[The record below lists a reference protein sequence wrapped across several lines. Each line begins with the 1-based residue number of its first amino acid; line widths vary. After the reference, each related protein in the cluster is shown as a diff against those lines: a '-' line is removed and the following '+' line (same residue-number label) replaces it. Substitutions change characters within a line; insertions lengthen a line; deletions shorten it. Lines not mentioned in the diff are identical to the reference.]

1 MKKKILKL
9 LLIMALTTLYSH
21 SKEID
26 YEKIYKER
34 CIVCHG
40 SIHQGDIG
48 ADLRPKYLKMKDP
61 YRLSSSLIDGV
72 ADIMPSFIHLFSKSE
87 AIGMVDWLMSWE
99 DHSKLKLNLKNVNRY
114 QRALLNRDHLRKKY
128 KKPVDVDSLDDITF
142 LTERDAS
149 VLSFIDSTKAKV
161 LSRHRAGYAVHVT
174 IQNKKFPRYA
184 YSLSRSGRVTMFDLM
199 TPGQVA
205 IAQVRVGE
213 DSRGLA
219 ISNDGKYLIAG
230 NYYPSGAV
238 ILDALTLKALKVID
252 TSSIEGMDG
261 EKISS
266 KVAELSSTP
275 YAPYFMMVLK
285 EAGRVQI
292 IDYSK
297 SDFPIIGDIKNIGH
311 NLHDAFFNQD
321 KGEDFGRYYMVSEQ
335 SKNGVMAIIDIK
347 EKKLIKKIHIDK
359 NAKPHSGQGAS
370 WYNKRLKKQ
379 LHATL
384 DMNLGLVSIWDSSWR
399 IVKQIETS
407 DAGLF
412 IGTSDTTPYL
422 WADCAYGKEKNYNE
436 INLIGKES
444 LELEKIIKI
453 GKNRGKLIDNKT
465 QKIVKEWDATQY
477 IPPNTVSVKS
487 KTGKERILPYVS
499 KLQRKAKYPI
509 QPRLL
514 HAEPANHGKWMMV
527 SEWTTG
533 RVGIYDSKSGEF
545 VKYINNLITPTY
557 TYSVEH
563 RKNMPGS

>member
-1 MKKKILKL
+1 
-9 LLIMALTTLYSH
+9 
-21 SKEID
+21 
-26 YEKIYKER
+26 
-34 CIVCHG
+34 
-40 SIHQGDIG
+40 
-48 ADLRPKYLKMKDP
+48 
-61 YRLSSSLIDGV
+61 
-72 ADIMPSFIHLFSKSE
+72 
-87 AIGMVDWLMSWE
+87 
-99 DHSKLKLNLKNVNRY
+99 
-114 QRALLNRDHLRKKY
+114 
-128 KKPVDVDSLDDITF
+128 
-142 LTERDAS
+142 
-149 VLSFIDSTKAKV
+149 
-161 LSRHRAGYAVHVT
+161 
-174 IQNKKFPRYA
+174 
-184 YSLSRSGRVTMFDLM
+184 MFDLM
-199 TPGQVA
+199 APAQPA

-238 ILDALTLKALKVID
+238 ILDALTLKALKIID
-252 TSSIEGMDG
+252 TSSIEGMYG
-261 EKISS
+261 EKVSS

-275 YAPYFMMVLK
+275 YAPYFIMVLK
-285 EAGRVQI
+285 EAGIVQI

-297 SDFPIIGDIKNIGH
+297 PNFPTVGEIKNIGH

-321 KGEDFGRYYMVSEQ
+321 KGKNFGRYYMVSDQ
-335 SKNGVMAIIDIK
+335 SINGAMAVIDLK
-347 EKKLIKKIHIDK
+347 EKKLIKKISIDT

-370 WYNKRLKKQ
+370 WYNSTLKKQ

-384 DMNLGLVSIWDSSWR
+384 DMNLGLVSIWDNSWS
-399 IVKQIETS
+399 IVKQVKTS

-412 IGTSDTTPYL
+412 IGTSSTTPYL

-436 INLIGKES
+436 IHLIGKES

-453 GKNRGKLIDNKT
+453 GKKSGQLIDAKT
-465 QKIVKEWDATQY
+465 QKVLKEWDATQY
-477 IPPNTVSVKS
+477 IPPNVVSVKS
-487 KTGKERILPYVS
+487 ETGKERILPYVS
-499 KLQRKAKYPI
+499 KLQREAKYPI

-533 RVGIYDSKSGEF
+533 RVGIYDAQSGEF